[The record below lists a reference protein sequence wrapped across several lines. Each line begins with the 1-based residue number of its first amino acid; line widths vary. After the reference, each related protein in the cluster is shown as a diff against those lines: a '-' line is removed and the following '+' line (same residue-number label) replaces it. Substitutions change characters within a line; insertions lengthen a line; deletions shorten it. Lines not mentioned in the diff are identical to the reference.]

1 MDGQIEYIFNLLD
14 DFIGKYDEEKERM
27 PFHFNVIDELH
38 INENANT
45 RILIKLLQ
53 YKKSKKYPILE
64 SFINNISRTTRMEF
78 NIHNPELFINKDF
91 IDGLIED
98 KCGKYSI
105 IIENKIYD
113 AKDQIN
119 QLNKYINAEVAKGFN
134 INNIF
139 VIYLTK
145 DGSKEVSDSSLPK
158 KTRNKLG
165 DKYISI
171 NYENHILPW
180 LKNEI
185 APMLKDE
192 KYISSALTQYIDYLD
207 GFLELRNENI
217 DMEKE
222 LNSYLEEK
230 LKLENDSIENY
241 KILSSRISEVKKLD
255 KSLEDL
261 RDYYVQDIFQKYI
274 INKFGRF
281 NSKYNFS
288 ISSKV
293 TNDSIYIELINSD
306 WKKCCIVFQT
316 ENQSNFLGICL
327 NDKDKPLSKNA
338 QDKLYGIGGFKNNE
352 WWPIWKY
359 AIENLKPMDDN
370 FWILVKNGD
379 LERYLKDEISK
390 IMEVVKN
397 NDLKM

>member
-53 YKKSKKYPILE
+53 YQKSKKYPILE
-64 SFINNISRTTRMEF
+64 SFINNISKITRMEF
-78 NIHNPELFINKDF
+78 NIHNPKLLINKGF

-98 KCGKYSI
+98 AIGKYSI
-105 IIENKIYD
+105 IIENKIYGAVD
-113 AKDQIN
+113 QKDQIER
-119 QLNKYINAEVAKGFN
+119 YIDTETAKGFN

-145 DGSKEVSDSSLPK
+145 DGSKEVLDFSLSK
-158 KTRNKLG
+158 KTKKKLG

-180 LKNEI
+180 LKDEI
-185 APMLKDE
+185 APMLKEE

-207 GFLELRNENI
+207 GLLELRNENI

-241 KILSSRISEVKKLD
+241 KILSSKISEVENLD
-255 KSLEDL
+255 KSLKEL
-261 RDYYVQDIFQKYI
+261 RDSYVQDIFQKHL
-274 INKFGRF
+274 INKLVRF
-281 NSKYNFS
+281 NNKYNLS

-293 TNDSIYIELINSD
+293 TNDSIYIELTNSD
-306 WKKCCIVFQT
+306 WKKCCIIFHT
-316 ENQSNFLGICL
+316 ENRCNAFGIWL
-327 NDKDKPLSKNA
+327 NNKDKPLSQRA
-338 QDKLYGIGGFKNNE
+338 QKELNGIGDYKSFE

-370 FWILVKNGD
+370 FWMLVKNGD
-379 LERYLKDEISK
+379 LERYLKDEITK
-390 IMEVVKN
+390 IMKVVKD

>member
-53 YKKSKKYPILE
+53 YQKSKKYPILE
-64 SFINNISRTTRMEF
+64 SFINNISKITRMEF
-78 NIHNPELFINKDF
+78 KIHNPKLLINKGF

-105 IIENKIYD
+105 IIENKIYG
-113 AKDQIN
+113 AVDQNN
-119 QLNKYINAEVAKGFN
+119 QIERYIKTENKKGFD
-134 INNIF
+134 IKDIY

-145 DGSKEVSDSSLPK
+145 DGTKKVSDYSLSKETK
-158 KTRNKLG
+158 KKLG

-185 APMLKDE
+185 TPMLLNE

-207 GFLELRNENI
+207 GLLELRNENI
-217 DMEKE
+217 EMKKE

-241 KILSSRISEVKKLD
+241 KILSSKISEVEKLD
-255 KSLEDL
+255 ESLKEL
-261 RDYYVQDIFQKYI
+261 RDYYVQDISQKYI

-281 NSKYNFS
+281 NAKYNFE
-288 ISSKV
+288 ISSEV
-293 TNDSIYIELINSD
+293 SNDSIYIELINSD
-306 WKKCCIVFQT
+306 WKKCSIVFQT
-316 ENQSNFLGICL
+316 EDQNNFLGIAL
-327 NDKDKPLSKNA
+327 KNEDKPLSQKVKN
-338 QDKLYGIGGFKNNE
+338 KLFEIEDYESNK

-359 AIENLKPMDDN
+359 AIENLRYINDD

-379 LERYLKDEISK
+379 LERYLKEEISK
-390 IMEVVKN
+390 IMEVVKD